1 MILISALLMGLLG
14 SMHCIGMC
22 GPIIVIVHNNTSFF
36 HRLMYHSGR
45 ILVYGFL
52 GIALGLIGK
61 SFSIALSQQSI
72 SIFAGSIMLIF
83 ALIPSAISGNSAFS
97 RYMGTLYYSI
107 FNYAKPLWQSNSM
120 YGQSILGMVNGLL
133 PCGFV
138 YMALAGSLAMGSIIG
153 SALWMILFGMGTS
166 VSLLLAGY
174 ITSIL
179 PVHIQKNIKKAMPI
193 ATITIAILFIM
204 RGLSFGIP
212 YISPILPSSID
223 MTKNQTGQNS
233 IQMPEQHSC
242 CVPDKT
248 SNTK

>member
-45 ILVYGFL
+45 ILIYGFL

-83 ALIPSAISGNSAFS
+83 ALIPSASSGNSTLA
-97 RYMGTLYYSI
+97 RYMGTLYYTI
-107 FNYAKPLWQSNSM
+107 FNYAKPLWQSNSV
-120 YGQSILGMVNGLL
+120 YGQSIFGMVNGLL

-138 YMALAGSLAMGSIIG
+138 YMALAGSLAMDSIIG
-153 SALWMILFGMGTS
+153 SAFWMILFGIGTS
-166 VSLLLAGY
+166 ISLLFAGY

-179 PVHIQKNIKKAMPI
+179 PVHFQKSIKKAMPL
-193 ATITIAILFIM
+193 ATITIAILFIV
-204 RGLSFGIP
+204 RGLSLGIP
-212 YISPILPSSID
+212 YISPILPSTIN
-223 MTKNQTGQNS
+223 MTKNHTDQNS
-233 IQMPEQHSC
+233 VQVPEHQSC
-242 CVPDKT
+242 CVPDNSRNSK
-248 SNTK
+248 

>member
-1 MILISALLMGLLG
+1 MILISGLLMGLLG

-22 GPIIVIVHNNTSFF
+22 GPIIVVVHNNSSFF

-45 ILVYGFL
+45 IFIYGCL

-61 SFSIALSQQSI
+61 TFTIALSQQSI
-72 SIFAGSIMLIF
+72 SVFAGSIMLIF
-83 ALIPSAISGNSAFS
+83 AFMPSAISGNSVFA

-107 FNYAKPLWQSNSM
+107 FNYAKPLWQSNSV
-120 YGQSILGMVNGLL
+120 YGQSIFGMVNGLL

-153 SALWMILFGMGTS
+153 SALWMIFFGIGTS

-193 ATITIAILFIM
+193 ATITIAILFIT
-204 RGLSFGIP
+204 RGLSLGIP
-212 YISPILPSSID
+212 YISPILPSSIN